1 MRLLL
6 HCCCGPCTTGVV
18 DHWRDRGAAVQAW
31 FYNPNIW
38 PEGERRRRKET
49 FAQAAGALGVPVAP
63 AEAEGS
69 ERDFL
74 LALAHARGRR
84 CEACYRMRLEA
95 AARRARA
102 TGCEAISTTLLISPY
117 QDIEALRRIGEEVGR
132 RAGVRFEFADLRG
145 KYRLSRERARA
156 MGLYQQNYCGCL
168 FSRLERAE
176 RRAVRAVGRA
186 RTAGPQM
193 NADNGA
199 DGRR

>member
-6 HCCCGPCTTGVV
+6 HCCCGPCTTGVA

-38 PEGERRRRKET
+38 PEGERQRREET
-49 FAQAAGALGVPVAP
+49 FARAAEALGVPVAP
-63 AEAEGS
+63 VKAEGS

-74 LALAHARGRR
+74 LALARGRGRR

-95 AARRARA
+95 AARQAREA
-102 TGCEAISTTLLISPY
+102 GCEAVSTTLLISPY
-117 QDIEALRRIGEEVGR
+117 QDVEALRRIGEEVAG

-145 KYRLSRERARA
+145 QYRVSRERARA
-156 MGLYQQNYCGCL
+156 LGLYQQKYCGCL

-176 RRAVRAVGRA
+176 RRAVRAIGKA
-186 RTAGPQM
+186 KTASTQM
-193 NADNGA
+193 SADIRG
-199 DGRR
+199 

>member
-49 FAQAAGALGVPVAP
+49 FARAAEALGVPVASVG
-63 AEAEGS
+63 AEGS
-69 ERDFL
+69 WCDFL
-74 LALAHARGRR
+74 LALARGRGRR

-95 AARRARA
+95 AARHAREA
-102 TGCEAISTTLLISPY
+102 GCGAISTTLLISPY
-117 QDIEALRRIGEEVGR
+117 QDIEALRRIGEEVAA

-145 KYRLSRERARA
+145 QYRASRERARA
-156 MGLYQQNYCGCL
+156 LKLYQQNYCGCL

-186 RTAGPQM
+186 KTASTRM
-193 NADNGA
+193 SADTRG
-199 DGRR
+199 

>member
-18 DHWRDRGAAVQAW
+18 DHWRDRGAVVQVW

-38 PEGERRRRKET
+38 PEGERGRREET

-63 AEAEGS
+63 TEAAGTW
-69 ERDFL
+69 RDFL
-74 LALAHARGRR
+74 LALARGRGRR

-95 AARRARA
+95 AARRARK
-102 TGCEAISTTLLISPY
+102 GGYEAISTTLLISPY
-117 QDIEALRRIGEEVGR
+117 QDLEALRRIGEEVGA

-145 KYRLSRERARA
+145 EYQASRERARA
-156 MGLYQQNYCGCL
+156 LGLYRQSYCGCL

-176 RRAVRAVGRA
+176 RRAGRA
-186 RTAGPQM
+186 IGRAKTASPQM
-193 NADNGA
+193 NAD
-199 DGRR
+199 DGSR